1 MLQQAKMIDFGNYTS
16 HVTGKSV
23 LEVGHEVKTFD
34 KDDMQDIT
42 DQMKK

>member
-1 MLQQAKMIDFGNYTS
+1 MLQQAKMIDLGNYTS

-23 LEVGHEVKTFD
+23 LEVGHGVKKFA